1 MQSISARALKNSEH
15 TGRRVSFT
23 TIADMRRFLRV
34 PMTTRAPQNLR
45 VRKFLFAVLLIVII
59 AAIGWTIL
67 QNRPW
72 TVPDEARLRA
82 NPLTSS
88 DATLQS
94 VRPLY
99 HEKCAS
105 CHGESGKGDGHDATL
120 YDPAP
125 TNFTDTKRMTAV
137 TDGELFYKLSQGR
150 KPMPSF
156 KKRLTE
162 DQLWRLVLLLRSFA
176 GAPAGS
182 SAATPGNLGTSN
194 PQQ

>member
-1 MQSISARALKNSEH
+1 
-15 TGRRVSFT
+15 
-23 TIADMRRFLRV
+23 
-34 PMTTRAPQNLR
+34 MTTRAPQNLR

-88 DATLQS
+88 DAILQS

-162 DQLWRLVLLLRSFA
+162 DQRWRLILLLRSFA

-182 SAATPGNLGTSN
+182 SAAASDNLAGTSN

>member
-1 MQSISARALKNSEH
+1 MTNS
-15 TGRRVSFT
+15 
-23 TIADMRRFLRV
+23 
-34 PMTTRAPQNLR
+34 PPQNLKA
-45 VRKFLFAVLLIVII
+45 RKSLFAVLLLVIL
-59 AAIGWTIL
+59 AAITWTVL

-72 TVPDEARLRA
+72 TVPEQAKQVH

-88 DATLQS
+88 DAILQS

-99 HEKCAS
+99 HEKCSS
-105 CHGESGKGDGHDATL
+105 CHGDSGKGDGHDASL

-125 TNFTDTKRMTAV
+125 TNFTDTKRLGAM
-137 TDGELFYKLSQGR
+137 TDGELFYKLSEGH

-162 DQLWRLVLLLRSFA
+162 DQRWRLVLLLRSFA
-176 GAPAGS
+176 GAPA
-182 SAATPGNLGTSN
+182 ATSDNLAGTSN

>member
-1 MQSISARALKNSEH
+1 MASRSRSLSPLSPICE
-15 TGRRVSFT
+15 
-23 TIADMRRFLRV
+23 D
-34 PMTTRAPQNLR
+34 
-45 VRKFLFAVLLIVII
+45 LFASYADQR
-59 AAIGWTIL
+59 AAKSQSTQTSVRASPRRHHRGHRL
-67 QNRPW
+67 DHPAKSPVDRSR
-72 TVPDEARLRA
+72 EARRRA

-88 DATLQS
+88 DSILQS

-99 HEKCAS
+99 HEKCSS
-105 CHGESGKGDGHDATL
+105 CHGESGKGDGHDASL

-125 TNFTDTKRMTAV
+125 TNFTDTKRMTGV

-162 DQLWRLVLLLRSFA
+162 DQRWRLVLLLRSFA

-182 SAATPGNLGTSN
+182 SAATSDNLAGTSN
-194 PQQ
+194 AQQ

>member
-1 MQSISARALKNSEH
+1 M
-15 TGRRVSFT
+15 
-23 TIADMRRFLRV
+23 
-34 PMTTRAPQNLR
+34 PTRAPQNLR
-45 VRKFLFAVLLIVII
+45 ARKFLFAVFLIVII

-72 TVPDEARLRA
+72 TVPDEAKQRA

-88 DATLQS
+88 DAILQS

-105 CHGESGKGDGHDATL
+105 CHGESGKGDGHDASL

-162 DQLWRLVLLLRSFA
+162 DQRWRLVLLLRSFV
-176 GAPAGS
+176 GVPAGS
-182 SAATPGNLGTSN
+182 SAATSDNLAGTSN
-194 PQQ
+194 PQP

>member
-1 MQSISARALKNSEH
+1 MTNS
-15 TGRRVSFT
+15 
-23 TIADMRRFLRV
+23 
-34 PMTTRAPQNLR
+34 APQNLKA
-45 VRKFLFAVLLIVII
+45 RKSLFAVLLLVII
-59 AAIGWTIL
+59 AAIIWTVL

-72 TVPDEARLRA
+72 TVPDEARRRA
-82 NPLTSS
+82 NPLTNS
-88 DATLQS
+88 DSILQS

-99 HEKCAS
+99 HEKCSS
-105 CHGESGKGDGHDATL
+105 CHGDSGKGDGHDASL

-125 TNFTDTKRMTAV
+125 TNFTDTKRMTAL

-162 DQLWRLVLLLRSFA
+162 DQRWRLVLLLRSFA

-182 SAATPGNLGTSN
+182 SAATSDKLAGTSN
-194 PQQ
+194 PQR